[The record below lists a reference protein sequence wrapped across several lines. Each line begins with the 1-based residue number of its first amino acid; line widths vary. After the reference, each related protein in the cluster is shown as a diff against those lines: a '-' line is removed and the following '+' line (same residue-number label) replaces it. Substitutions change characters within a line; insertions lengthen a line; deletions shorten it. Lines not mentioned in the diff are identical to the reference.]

1 MSVEDRAAR
10 QRELAAQ
17 LEGRSDQ
24 EITLGVEAQGVDT
37 VLDQIF
43 SGMAEAFV
51 PARAAGQ
58 SAVVQYDI
66 NTSSGV
72 RTYQLRVADGRCDVV
87 KGGGGSPA
95 RVTLQLALADFMRLV
110 AGILNGPQ
118 AFMQGK
124 LKIGGDLM
132 FAQVMQTWFQ
142 PA

>member
-1 MSVEDRAAR
+1 MADEDRAAR

-17 LEGRSDQ
+17 LQGRSDQ

-58 SAVVQYDI
+58 GAVVQYDV
-66 NTSSGV
+66 NTSGGV
-72 RTYQLRVADGRCDVV
+72 LSYQLKVAEGRCDVV
-87 KGGGGSPA
+87 KGGGSPA

-124 LKIGGDLM
+124 LKIAGDLM
-132 FAQVMQTWFQ
+132 FAQIMQTWFQ
-142 PA
+142 